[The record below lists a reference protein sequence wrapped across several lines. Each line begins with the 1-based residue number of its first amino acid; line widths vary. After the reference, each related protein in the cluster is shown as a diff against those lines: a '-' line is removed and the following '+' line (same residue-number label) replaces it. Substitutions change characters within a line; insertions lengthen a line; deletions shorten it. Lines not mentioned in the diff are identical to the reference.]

1 MLKFARRW
9 RGPQPILMLILLTSV
24 VLGSTACWPLPDS
37 GPAAPPT
44 QPVPATEV
52 RPGTPGQEPSA
63 SAPPPLTSPEAGPT
77 YTPAAED
84 GDQQLTMIGGT
95 DDPATLDPA
104 LANDTGTAFIIR
116 QLFSGLVRFDDNLNV
131 VPDLAAAL
139 PALSDD
145 GKTYTFVLRGDARW
159 PDGRAVTTAD
169 VVYSLERATDPA
181 LAAPQPGSSLPAA
194 LYLSDIAGV
203 REKLAGQAPTVSGIK
218 AVDAYTLSITLTA
231 PQAAFLA
238 KLTAGPGFLVDRQ
251 NVETG
256 GAEWYRHPV
265 GTGPFR
271 LREWQAH
278 DHLTLVPNPAYV
290 AGAPKLA
297 QVTLLLGANAAGGL
311 IQYEQ
316 GQVDLTNVSS
326 DDLARVGDP
335 SNPLSA
341 ELVTVPELS
350 TTYIGFNA
358 AIPPFD
364 DPNVRAAFSLAIDRA
379 KTARVMFKSKVRPAA
394 GIVPPDM
401 PGYRSL
407 IAPTTLDVTRAR
419 QLLTE
424 SAYHGAANLPRI
436 TLYSTGSEIG
446 PMVQAVL
453 KENLGV
459 DIELRAV
466 EWADYLAGLS
476 RGEYGMFLLAWG
488 ADWPE
493 PSSFLDSLFRSDS
506 PENHLGFNDPQ
517 VDAALDQAAAERD
530 PAKRNTLYAQ
540 LEQTILASTPVVP
553 LLHSVDYV
561 LIRPYVHGIHLTP
574 LGILSLADATV
585 TSRTGE
591 ESP

>member
-1 MLKFARRW
+1 MLKLARRR
-9 RGPQPILMLILLTSV
+9 RGPQPILTLILLLGL
-24 VLGSTACWPLPDS
+24 VLGGAACWPLPES
-37 GPAAPPT
+37 GPAVPPT
-44 QPVPATEV
+44 QAVPGAATPTGDQEPTASTPPVAT
-52 RPGTPGQEPSA
+52 PGT
-63 SAPPPLTSPEAGPT
+63 APTFTLAPEN
-77 YTPAAED
+77 
-84 GDQQLTMIGGT
+84 GDQQLTMIGGS

-104 LANDTGTAFIIR
+104 LANDTGTAFILR

-131 VPDLAAAL
+131 VPDLAAVL
-139 PALSDD
+139 PAISDD

-169 VVYSLERATDPA
+169 VVYALERATDPA

-203 REKLAGQAPTVSGIK
+203 REKLAGQAATVSGIK
-218 AVDAYTLSITLTA
+218 AVDAYTLSITLSA

-238 KLTAGPGFLVDRQ
+238 KLTAGPGFVVDRQ

-278 DHLTLVPNPAYV
+278 DHMTLVPNPAYV

-316 GQVDLTNVSS
+316 GQVDLTSVSS
-326 DDLARVGDP
+326 DDLARVADP

-350 TTYIGFNA
+350 TTYIGFNTA
-358 AIPPFD
+358 LPPFD

-379 KTARVMFKSKVRPAA
+379 KTARVMYKSKVRPAA

-401 PGYRSL
+401 PGYHSL

-424 SAYHGAANLPRI
+424 SAYRGSANLPRI
-436 TLYSTGSEIG
+436 TLYSTGGEIG

-459 DIELRAV
+459 EVELRAV

-517 VDAALDQAAAERD
+517 VDATLDQAAAERD
-530 PAKRNTLYAQ
+530 PAKRNAIYAQ

>member
-1 MLKFARRW
+1 
-9 RGPQPILMLILLTSV
+9 
-24 VLGSTACWPLPDS
+24 
-37 GPAAPPT
+37 
-44 QPVPATEV
+44 
-52 RPGTPGQEPSA
+52 
-63 SAPPPLTSPEAGPT
+63 
-77 YTPAAED
+77 
-84 GDQQLTMIGGT
+84 MIGGS

-104 LANDTGTAFIIR
+104 LANDTGTAFILR

-139 PALSDD
+139 PAISDD

-169 VVYSLERATDPA
+169 VVYALERATDPA

-203 REKLAGQAPTVSGIK
+203 REKLAGQAATVRGIK
-218 AVDAYTLSITLTA
+218 AVDAYTLTITLSA

-238 KLTAGPGFLVDRQ
+238 KLTAGPGFVVDRQ

-278 DHLTLVPNPAYV
+278 DHMTLVPNPAYV

-316 GQVDLTNVSS
+316 GQVDLTSVSS
-326 DDLARVGDP
+326 DDLARVADP

-350 TTYIGFNA
+350 TTYIGFNTA
-358 AIPPFD
+358 LPPFD

-379 KTARVMFKSKVRPAA
+379 KTARVMYKSKVRPAA

-401 PGYRSL
+401 PGYHSL

-424 SAYHGAANLPRI
+424 SAYRGSANLPRI
-436 TLYSTGSEIG
+436 TLYSTGGEIG

-453 KENLGV
+453 KKNLGV
-459 DIELRAV
+459 EVELRAV

-517 VDAALDQAAAERD
+517 VDATLDQAAAERD
-530 PAKRNTLYAQ
+530 PAKRNAIYAQ